1 MRGKRLLLS
10 VLILGAFA
18 SISAQTAPPDLE
30 GVRKALA
37 QLQGA
42 FGQFKSDFTKLQET
56 LSEVSRD
63 VPVGTVIMSN
73 LDWDHFQTT
82 TQNNSQ
88 NPAGNVWTPKY
99 SKWAPADGRP
109 VADSSFGRLAG
120 IANVPDLRG
129 VFARGLNK
137 FDPREGQPVSADQ
150 KDPDVRQVASF
161 QGDLFKSHSH
171 GGSTGTDAPDHT
183 HNIVGYKYNVN
194 YGGDNTSENL
204 TVAENNFKAATS
216 GASTRHTH
224 SISAEGGTETRP
236 KNVAL
241 YYYVRIN

>member
-42 FGQFKSDFTKLQET
+42 FDQFKSDFTKLQET

-99 SKWAPADGRP
+99 SKWA
-109 VADSSFGRLAG
+109 
-120 IANVPDLRG
+120 
-129 VFARGLNK
+129 
-137 FDPREGQPVSADQ
+137 
-150 KDPDVRQVASF
+150 
-161 QGDLFKSHSH
+161 
-171 GGSTGTDAPDHT
+171 
-183 HNIVGYKYNVN
+183 
-194 YGGDNTSENL
+194 
-204 TVAENNFKAATS
+204 
-216 GASTRHTH
+216 
-224 SISAEGGTETRP
+224 
-236 KNVAL
+236 
-241 YYYVRIN
+241 